1 MVTILWFK
9 RDLRVQDNAALR
21 LAAGQGPVIP
31 LYICEP
37 ALWALP
43 DSSGRQWA
51 FLAECLAELA
61 RDLAA
66 LGAPLQ
72 IRTGEAVEVLDAL
85 RAAHGVR
92 RLVSHEE
99 TGNLWTFRRDR
110 RVADWARRAGVAW
123 QEVPQPGVERR
134 SPGRDGWAARRTARF
149 RGPLLEPV
157 ALISVAA
164 LSDPLGGGAIP
175 ADLAPPDTCPAR
187 QIGGRTQGLAC
198 LGGFL
203 TERGR
208 HYRKAM
214 SSPLAGEAAC
224 SRLSPHLAFG
234 TLSPREAAHAGAARQ
249 AEVKGARD
257 GWRGSLASFQ
267 ARLAWRDH
275 FMQKLEDAPD
285 LERRCLHSA
294 YETLRPATPDAARLE
309 AFFAGET
316 GVPFV
321 DACMR
326 MLAHTGWLNFRMRAM
341 VMSFASYNLWL
352 DWRATAP
359 LLAQRFTDYE
369 PGIHLSQCQM
379 QSGVTGM
386 NTVRIYNPVKQGHEQ
401 DPDGIF
407 TRRWLPELA
416 EVPDVFLQ
424 TPWAWE
430 RAGTL
435 LGRRYPHPLVDP
447 AESARAARE
456 AVHAVRK
463 SAGFRQEA
471 VQVVRAH
478 ASRKPP
484 RSRRRKPARFDARQL
499 DLGL

>member
-1 MVTILWFK
+1 MATILWFK

-37 ALWALP
+37 EYWALP
-43 DSSGRQWA
+43 DSSGRQWS
-51 FLAECLAELA
+51 FLRECLPELA
-61 RDLAA
+61 RDLTA

-72 IRTGEAVEVLDAL
+72 IRTGDAVAVLEDL
-85 RAAHGVR
+85 RRSHGVR

-99 TGNLWTFRRDR
+99 TGNLWTFRRDL
-110 RVADWARRAGVAW
+110 RVGEWAKARGVDW
-123 QEVPQPGVERR
+123 QEVAQPGIERR
-134 SPGRDGWAARRTARF
+134 SPGRDGWASRRTARF
-149 RGPLLEPV
+149 RGPLLEPCS
-157 ALISVAA
+157 LSPVAA
-164 LSDPLGGGAIP
+164 LSDPLTAGNAP
-175 ADLAPPDTCPAR
+175 QDLAAPDPCPAR
-187 QIGGRTQGLAC
+187 QRGGRAEGLSC

-203 TERGR
+203 SERGQ

-214 SSPLAGEAAC
+214 SSPLEGEAAC

-234 TLSPREAAHAGAARQ
+234 SLSPREAAHAGAARQ
-249 AEVKGARD
+249 AEVKGTRT

-275 FMQKLEDAPD
+275 FMQKLEDAPR
-285 LERRCLHSA
+285 LELACLHPA
-294 YETLRPATPDAARLE
+294 YEALRPRTPDQIRLN

-386 NTVRIYNPVKQGHEQ
+386 NTVRIYNPVKQGQEQ

-407 TRRWLPELA
+407 TRRWLPELS
-416 EVPDVFLQ
+416 EVPEAFLQ
-424 TPWAWE
+424 TPWAWSG
-430 RAGTL
+430 AGAL
-435 LGRRYPHPLVDP
+435 SGARYPQPLVDP
-447 AESARAARE
+447 IESARAARE
-456 AVHAVRK
+456 AVFAVRRQ
-463 SAGFRQEA
+463 AGFREA
-471 VQVVRAH
+471 AAKVVKAH

-484 RSRRRKPARFDARQL
+484 RTRRRKPARGDARQL